1 MGPRTARTARSID
14 SLAVSDSD
22 AAAAYLASLHR
33 KRMAAGMLF
42 VDSGGRALLVEPA
55 YTTETWDIPGG
66 GVEEDESPRA
76 AARREVAEE
85 LGLDREPGRLLA
97 VDYVARRGARTE
109 GVMYVFDGG
118 RLTDDDI
125 AAIRLPP
132 DELASFAF
140 VDEARAAEL
149 LRPRLARR
157 LTASLRARGAG
168 ATVYL
173 EGGSEVS

>member
-1 MGPRTARTARSID
+1 MGPRTARRTRAID
-14 SLAVSDSD
+14 SLEVSDSD

-33 KRMAAGMLF
+33 KRMASGVLF
-42 VDSGGRALLVEPA
+42 LDAAGRALLVEPT
-55 YTTETWDIPGG
+55 YTKETWDIPGG

-118 RLTDDDI
+118 PLTDDEI

-140 VDEARAAEL
+140 VDETRAAEL

-157 LTASLRARGAG
+157 LAAAIRAREAG
-168 ATVYL
+168 TAVYL
-173 EGGSEVS
+173 ENGSPP